1 MTAIKI
7 VPHAIR
13 YKVHILPRAGEVHS
27 FTVKIS
33 DRPEFQSK
41 PAPLTCAPDE
51 AVLVA
56 SKRMAELNY
65 GSIIVIDPE
74 RRVLGL
80 LTERD
85 VLRRLVAVERDP
97 ARTKISEI
105 MTSDLRIARAS
116 DDIIGWLRLMSNE
129 RFRRLPVVDGDE
141 RLINVITQGDFVSY
155 TWPDLLIQARIL
167 AKQTV
172 VSTLSLPI
180 SLGGILLYTVIIIV
194 ALPFSAG

>member
-1 MTAIKI
+1 M
-7 VPHAIR
+7 R
-13 YKVHILPRAGEVHS
+13 
-27 FTVKIS
+27 IS

-56 SKRMAELNY
+56 SKRMAERNY
-65 GSIIVIDPE
+65 GSIIVIDSE

-97 ARTKISEI
+97 ARTMISDI

-116 DDIIGWLRLMSNE
+116 DDVIEWLRLMSNE
-129 RFRRLPVVDGDE
+129 RFRRLPVVDDDE

-155 TWPDLLIQARIL
+155 TWPDLLIQARTL
-167 AKQTV
+167 VKQTV
-172 VSTLSLPI
+172 GDTLSVPI
-180 SLGGILLYTVIIIV
+180 LLGGVLLYTVIVIV
-194 ALPFSAG
+194 AVSFSVG